1 MFEPNVGD
9 EILIGGYSR
18 FITAHPTAGAM
29 LTPYG
34 QEGRAGTVYQLRD
47 SAGGLTAFKVF
58 NPGFRHPSLVE
69 QVGQLR
75 RFGELPGLSVCHR
88 AVMTPEQQGP
98 LLQQYP
104 ELAYAVLMPWIEG
117 RPWNQIIQ
125 DRRPLTHHQSQALAE
140 ALRTVLAYMDREGVA
155 HGDLSGANLMIDG
168 LDTGDIRIE
177 LVDVEQLYAP
187 GLTRPAKVPAGSPG
201 YAHATIAGRPWQAD
215 TDRFAGAILL
225 AEILGWCDE
234 RVRAAADS
242 ITTNDGKIIPGESY
256 FAEDELQ
263 QDCERY
269 RLLCS
274 VLTENWGADAAA
286 LLQRA
291 WNSPAL
297 AECPSFSADQAKQLP
312 PPPPSP
318 RQKARTDLVANAT
331 AAEQNGRWGQAVVFY
346 DRLLT
351 GWPGDPAT
359 DQWMTARDLARQK
372 AEPPPK
378 PVPPRRIGWRWAAP
392 ALALLLILFG
402 GGAALAGLWPFG
414 GGSEPAP
421 TATMIAAVATE
432 SLPTATPGAE
442 TAVPPADSD
451 TDGDGLSDSQET
463 QNYNTDPNNAD
474 SDGDGLSDGQET
486 QNYNTDPRS
495 ADSDGDGLSDG
506 QEVQNYNTD
515 PRSADS
521 DGDGLSDGQEVQ
533 NYSTDPN
540 NADSD
545 GDGLSD
551 GQEAQNYSTDPRNPD
566 SDGDGQSDGQE
577 VKTHNTD
584 PNNANSGGSQSGPGG
599 NVAVVEPQKSEPQ
612 EKSRITGFQL
622 INPTT
627 GRAIGAIEDGDTI
640 SLRQSGCGTSGACY
654 LNVEAIVD
662 GADVAS
668 VTFMFDGK
676 PIDINGR
683 SLENTAPYYMA
694 GDINGDPQGNWNWAR
709 YVGGQHTI
717 EAQPCD
723 RDNGE
728 EPCTLPLTVTFTV
741 TR

>member
-474 SDGDGLSDGQET
+474 SDGDGLSDGQE
-486 QNYNTDPRS
+486 
-495 ADSDGDGLSDG
+495 
-506 QEVQNYNTD
+506 
-515 PRSADS
+515 
-521 DGDGLSDGQEVQ
+521 
-533 NYSTDPN
+533 
-540 NADSD
+540 
-545 GDGLSD
+545 
-551 GQEAQNYSTDPRNPD
+551 AQNYSTDPRNPD

-728 EPCTLPLTVTFTV
+728 GPCTLPLTVTFTV